1 MTALPGT
8 KARKRIYLMRHG
20 HVDYFRDAV
29 RMGGADFVH
38 LTEQGHAEARAAGE
52 ALSHIPFDRAVI
64 SGLPRTRLTAEE
76 VLAVQEAPAPELEQE
91 PRLKEIGGGRPL
103 RLDSRAEMAA
113 TIARAFDQAAEP
125 GAAIGEEGETF
136 EAAYARS
143 TAAVTELLAARDWV
157 RMLIVAHEGINR
169 ILLSWACGAHLNAA
183 GAFEQDT
190 GCINVLDA
198 DMGQDGRVERMLVK
212 SVNLTPYDY
221 TKHGMNRTSLEAI
234 FAVE

>member
-1 MTALPGT
+1 LNALPGT

-20 HVDYFRDAV
+20 HVDYFNDAP
-29 RMGGADFVH
+29 RMGGPDFVH

-76 VLAVQEAPAPELEQE
+76 VLAVQEAPAPGLEEE
-91 PRLKEIGGGRPL
+91 PRLKEIGGGKPL
-103 RLDSRAEMAA
+103 RLDSRTRMAA
-113 TIARAFDQAAEP
+113 AIAQAFDQAGEP
-125 GAAIGEEGETF
+125 GATIGVEGERF
-136 EAAYARS
+136 EEALARS
-143 TAAVTELLAARDWV
+143 SAALNDLLAAPDWV

-169 ILLSWACGAHLNAA
+169 ILLSWACGAGLNAA

-190 GCINVLDA
+190 GCINVLDL
-198 DMGQDGRVERMLVK
+198 DMTDDGRAERILIK
-212 SVNLTPYDY
+212 SVNLTPWDY